1 MKHVV
6 EIKHRPTGNVVINE
20 EFETIDE
27 AYACIDESIDE
38 VTELGKYDYYDYYLD
53 GQYVC

>member
-6 EIKHRPTGNVVINE
+6 EIKHRPTGNVVIND